1 LLFISQ
7 GILSKHPPEA
17 KFQSARSSNPLE
29 LDFIGILPHIHAV
42 VERRAPGK
50 HVYVS
55 AHSFENMPIK
65 VAIVDDDE
73 GIRSSLATLIR
84 RASALRL
91 SGDYPDAETAL
102 KEIPR
107 RPPDVVLM
115 DINLPGIKGVEC
127 VRQLKS
133 ALPSVQFLMLTVYED
148 SDSLFNSFKAGA
160 SGYLLKRTASARLL
174 EAIHD
179 VHAGGSPMT
188 PQLAR
193 RVVQYFTRT
202 PGDDSS
208 VAKLTPGERDFL
220 DQLAAGYAYKEMAN
234 RMNISIDTVRSYVR
248 TVYEKLHVHSRTE
261 AVVKYLRG

>member
-1 LLFISQ
+1 
-7 GILSKHPPEA
+7 
-17 KFQSARSSNPLE
+17 
-29 LDFIGILPHIHAV
+29 
-42 VERRAPGK
+42 
-50 HVYVS
+50 
-55 AHSFENMPIK
+55 MPIK

-84 RASALRL
+84 RAPALRL
-91 SGDYPDAETAL
+91 TGDYPDAETAF

-115 DINLPGIKGVEC
+115 DINLPGMNGVEC
-127 VRQLKS
+127 VRRLKA
-133 ALPSVQFLMLTVYED
+133 ALPAVQVLMLTVYED

-160 SGYLLKRTASARLL
+160 SGYLLKRTASAKLL
-174 EAIHD
+174 DAIRD

-193 RVVQYFTRT
+193 RVVQFFSR
-202 PGDDSS
+202 PADGNASFS
-208 VAKLTPGERDFL
+208 RLTPGERDFL
-220 DQLAAGYAYKEMAN
+220 DQLSNGYAYKEIAD
-234 RMNISIDTVRSYVR
+234 RMKISIDTVRSYVR